1 MVAKQG
7 LGAHSALKRHLL
19 AKSLLCKLNVLST
32 QSRATGKSYLTQQR
46 SAICLA
52 REALCS
58 PRAHPR
64 GIPGCRICP
73 EGVSTPQPH
82 GCEGK
87 ALLWEPPVLR
97 RLVGTSRSLS
107 HTCSNV
113 LSPSQSLWHAGTT
126 RRHTLLY
133 PVLKLAFLG
142 DFCPM
147 PSCNGLLLWCLQVIF
162 PHTDPMPN

>member
-1 MVAKQG
+1 MVAKHG

-19 AKSLLCKLNVLST
+19 AKSLLCKLSVLST

-73 EGVSTPQPH
+73 EGISTPQPH
-82 GCEGK
+82 SREGK
-87 ALLWEPPVLR
+87 ALLRVPPVLW

-107 HTCSNV
+107 HTCSNA

-126 RRHTLLY
+126 PCHTPLY
-133 PVLKLAFLG
+133 PVPKLVFLG
-142 DFCPM
+142 DFCPT
-147 PSCNGLLLWCLQVIF
+147 PSCNGLILRCLQVIF
-162 PHTDPMPN
+162 PHTGHMPN